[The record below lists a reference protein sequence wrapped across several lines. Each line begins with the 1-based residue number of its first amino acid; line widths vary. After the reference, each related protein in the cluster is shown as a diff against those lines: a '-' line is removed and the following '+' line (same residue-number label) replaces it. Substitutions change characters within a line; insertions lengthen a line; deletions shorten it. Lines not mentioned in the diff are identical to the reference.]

1 MIAVDAARCRGRYVL
16 CLMLG
21 IHSSVWTW
29 PIYIHL
35 SPKAANNSLE
45 TLSGVAASSGLI
57 DTISHPMGLPHGDA
71 SPDFPIWVIMG
82 GTPQQP
88 PVQFHDA
95 GPLPGT
101 LFCRCGPSLLKRN
114 YCRLFI
120 VGAVE
125 KNIQDCGGSLRSLEE
140 DDLDISSER
149 GIKAEP
155 GIFRPS
161 RIGSPIARAKCLL
174 IQAAKP
180 SSN

>member
-1 MIAVDAARCRGRYVL
+1 M
-16 CLMLG
+16 MLG

-35 SPKAANNSLE
+35 FPKAANDFLE
-45 TLSGVAASSGLI
+45 TLFGGSCLI
-57 DTISHPMGLPHGDA
+57 RTHRHDLLTLRACIAYPMVYPMGDA

-101 LFCRCGPSLLKRN
+101 LFCQECGAGVDFIICLLKGN

-120 VGAVE
+120 VGVVE
-125 KNIQDCGGSLRSLEE
+125 I
-140 DDLDISSER
+140 IY
-149 GIKAEP
+149 
-155 GIFRPS
+155 
-161 RIGSPIARAKCLL
+161 
-174 IQAAKP
+174 KP
-180 SSN
+180 VADR